1 MVYFKSLLV
10 GFAAL
15 VLAVPLL
22 TISLVI
28 AFIFF
33 QKVPPGNNDQV
44 IGWDARSMFANP
56 YSLWTLVTVSVLA
69 FVAGFYWEFRR
80 ASH

>member
-28 AFIFF
+28 AFTPF
-33 QKVPPGNNDQV
+33 QKVPSGSNDQV
-44 IGWDARSMFANP
+44 IGWDARSLFANAFF
-56 YSLWTLVTVSVLA
+56 LWTLGTAAVLA